1 MAILTADRLESLR
14 RFSTP
19 TISNAIEMF
28 EIRPRNQGFT
38 GPQVRCL
45 FPALGRMVGYA
56 FTAAISADLPASGGR
71 IVQRDEYWQASLAVP
86 APRIAVIQ
94 DLDDPPG
101 SGSFW
106 GEVNSNIH
114 RALGFIGTVTNG
126 GARDLDEMEALGF
139 FTFAGAVS
147 VSHAYVHLVNYG
159 GSVRVGGQVISPGD
173 LLHGD
178 RHGVIVIPEQIA
190 GALAETAAG
199 VEAAERELVAYCQSP
214 AFNPADLKRAF
225 ARMEKRFLEL
235 VEKRRPAAKSRKD

>member
-1 MAILTADRLESLR
+1 MVTLTADKLDALK

-28 EIRPRNQGFT
+28 DIRPRNEGFL
-38 GPQVRCL
+38 GSQVRCL

-56 FTAAISADLPASGGR
+56 FTAAISADLPAKGFR
-71 IVQRDEYWQASLAVP
+71 VVQRHEYWQASKAAP
-86 APRIAVIQ
+86 TPRIAVIQ
-94 DLDDPPG
+94 DLDNPPG
-101 SGSFW
+101 LGSFW

-147 VSHAYVHLVNYG
+147 VSHSYVHLVDF
-159 GSVRVGGQVISPGD
+159 GSPVRVGGQVIHPGD

-178 RHGVIVIPEQIA
+178 RHGVIVIPSQIA
-190 GALAETAAG
+190 GALAETAAE
-199 VEAAERELVAYCQSP
+199 VEAAEQKLIGYCKSP
-214 AFNPADLKRAF
+214 AFTPEGLKSAY
-225 ARMEKRFLEL
+225 AHLEERFLEL
-235 VEKRRPAAKSRKD
+235 MGKRRRAAKASDQ